1 MIIIPDIHGRT
12 FWKDAVSGHE
22 TEDIVFLGD
31 YLDPY
36 SYEGITPDDA
46 LDNFLEIL
54 QFKQSHPENVTLLLG
69 NHDLGYLC
77 TDINTCRHDFDRHDE
92 INELFTS
99 NPGCFQ
105 LCTSREVAGK
115 TYLLSHSFVSRY
127 WLELCKRY
135 LQFDY
140 SHPSEI
146 AGILNTMFRDQQ
158 EKIFELLAVV
168 SHYRGGDQAFG
179 SMVWSDVLE
188 VKLEDAFIDG
198 VINVFG
204 HTQIR
209 EPLIYKRF
217 ACLDFK
223 HAFEL
228 KEDGTFCMIG
238 A

>member
-12 FWKDAVSGHE
+12 FWKDAVRGHE
-22 TEDIVFLGD
+22 EEDIVFLGD

-36 SYEGITPDDA
+36 SYEGITPVDA
-46 LDNFLEIL
+46 LDNFREIL

-77 TDINTCRHDFDRHDE
+77 TDINICRHDFARHVE
-92 INELFTS
+92 IKELFTT
-99 NPGCFQ
+99 NPAWFQ
-105 LCTSREVAGK
+105 LCASREVAGK
-115 TYLLSHSFVSRY
+115 IYLLSHSFVSGY

-158 EKIFELLAVV
+158 ERMFKLLAVV
-168 SHYRGGDQAFG
+168 SYYRGGDRAFG
-179 SMVWSDVLE
+179 SMVWSDLLE
-188 VKLEDAFIDG
+188 AKYEDAHIDG

-228 KEDGTFCMIG
+228 KDDGTFSMIG